1 MSSDAP
7 QDRLRLRAEDD
18 EDLAVLSAC
27 LQDALVAVR
36 DIAYLPAERRLILS
50 ANRFR
55 WESPDPQAERV
66 RCGLMIE
73 GVRAIRQKGIDQSQ
87 PGILLSILALRRVA
101 GASGPAE
108 VEILFAGGA
117 ALRVAAERVQVQVR
131 DMEAP
136 YPTAWRPHHTLDD
149 PASGAS

>member
-36 DIAYLPAERRLILS
+36 DIADLPAERRLILS

-55 WESPDPQAERV
+55 WESADPQAERV